1 MIRMRKGRKTTIK
14 TRTVVTQAGGHNVYC
29 LMLFGNNDND
39 EDE

>member
-14 TRTVVTQAGGHNVYC
+14 TRTVVTQVGGHNVYR
-29 LMLFGNNDND
+29 LMLFGNNDKD